1 MENIAGK
8 VVVITGASSG
18 IGAETARVL
27 AGAGAKVVLGARRR
41 DRLEKLAKAMAN
53 EGGTAVFEVTDVTR
67 RAEVD
72 RLVKRA
78 TDQFGPVDVMINNA
92 GLMPVA
98 PMAMVRVDEWDQ
110 MIDVNIKG
118 LLYGIA
124 AVLPAMKQRGKGH
137 IINIASVAGHKV
149 VPNFT
154 VYCATKHAVRAISE
168 GLRAENPDIRVTI
181 VSPGLIATEL
191 ENSTKAEGFRDQI
204 KAFYAQGAISPKAIA
219 DAIAYAIG
227 QPDEVDLNELLIRP
241 TTQEL

>member
-18 IGAETARVL
+18 IGAEAAGVL
-27 AGAGAKVVLGARRR
+27 AAAGAKVVLGARRQ
-41 DRLEKLAKAMAN
+41 DRLEKLAEAIAK
-53 EGGTAVFEVTDVTR
+53 EGGTAIFEPTDVTK
-67 RAEVD
+67 RADVD

-92 GLMPVA
+92 GIMPVA
-98 PMAMVRVDEWDQ
+98 PMAMARVDEWDQ

-124 AVLPAMKQRGKGH
+124 AVLPAMKKRGQGH
-137 IINIASVAGHKV
+137 IINVASVAGHKV

-181 VSPGLIATEL
+181 ISPGLIDTEL
-191 ENSTKAEGFRDQI
+191 ENSTKAEEFRDQI
-204 KAFYAQGAISPKAIA
+204 KAFYAQHAISPKAIA

-227 QPDEVDLNELLIRP
+227 QPDEVDVNELLIRP

>member
-1 MENIAGK
+1 MAGIAGK

-18 IGAETARVL
+18 IGEETARVL
-27 AGAGAKVVLGARRR
+27 AGQGAKVALGARRK
-41 DRLEKLAKAMAN
+41 DRLDALVEEIRK
-53 EGGTAVFEVTDVTR
+53 GGGAAVAQATDVTR
-67 RAEVD
+67 RSEVD

-78 TDQFGPVDVMINNA
+78 TDEFGPVDVMINNA

-98 PMAMVRVDEWDQ
+98 PMAMARVEEWDQ

-124 AVLPAMKQRGKGH
+124 AVLPAMKQRKEGH

-149 VPNFT
+149 LPNFS
-154 VYCATKHAVRAISE
+154 VYCGTKHAVRAISE

-191 ENSTKAEGFRDQI
+191 EDTTNVEEIRKQVKE
-204 KAFYAQGAISPKAIA
+204 FYAQHAIRPRAIA

-227 QPDEVDLNELLIRP
+227 QPDEVDINEMLIRP